1 MAELVDVEFSVDD
14 VNSQLVTQRNSVL
27 FLLTGSNP
35 VLTTKHHIMKH
46 IIFIWMLLAT
56 PAYCQM
62 LSKNKQSIVQSLH
75 SLEYKSGKT
84 TFGNDCITTSIV
96 KDCTCIFVFSADG
109 ICRKEIIIANTSI
122 DVVNFISDMN
132 EKYYLKTND
141 VDYYEEMY
149 GLVEVRRI
157 NNVFTFEYND

>member
-1 MAELVDVEFSVDD
+1 MK
-14 VNSQLVTQRNSVL
+14 VTL
-27 FLLTGSNP
+27 NP
-35 VLTTKHHIMKH
+35 VLTTKNNTMKH
-46 IIFIWMLLAT
+46 IIFLWVLLAT

-84 TFGNDCITTSIV
+84 TFGSDCITTSIV
-96 KDCTCIFVFSADG
+96 KGCTCIFVFSVDG

-122 DVVNFISDMN
+122 DVVNFISNMN

>member
-1 MAELVDVEFSVDD
+1 MK
-14 VNSQLVTQRNSVL
+14 VTL
-27 FLLTGSNP
+27 NP
-35 VLTTKHHIMKH
+35 VLTTKNNTMKH
-46 IIFIWMLLAT
+46 IIFLWVLLAT

-84 TFGNDCITTSIV
+84 TFGSDCIT
-96 KDCTCIFVFSADG
+96 TCIFVFSADG

-122 DVVNFISDMN
+122 DVVNFISNMN